1 MDKAVPSAAQAVADI
16 TEGSSLAVGGFGLCG
31 IPATL
36 SVRTAAPGVSPTQVL
51 AATAAPVHVPAPT
64 GQQS

>member
-1 MDKAVPSAAQAVADI
+1 MDKTVPSAAQAVADI
-16 TEGSSLAVGGFGLCG
+16 TEGSSLAVGGSGLCG
-31 IPATL
+31 SPATL
-36 SVRTAAPGVSPTQVL
+36 SVRTAAPGVSPTHIL